1 MKKIF
6 YLASIIYLALS
17 STSCEDFLTVES
29 PDELTTDNY
38 WRNEQDAQAGLAAA
52 YSQLYHGDTYATSE
66 VRWPT
71 EEYRADIVN
80 LGSDAGNY
88 DQWVAL
94 YYFNYTNGN
103 TQFSYY
109 YQDLYRGINFA
120 NQVLANVPNI
130 PNLDENKR
138 NELLN
143 EAHFLRGY
151 YHMMLLLNWEKSS
164 SATNTLKSLLN

>member
-6 YLASIIYLALS
+6 YLASIICLALS

-94 YYFNYTNGN
+94 
-103 TQFSYY
+103 
-109 YQDLYRGINFA
+109 
-120 NQVLANVPNI
+120 
-130 PNLDENKR
+130 
-138 NELLN
+138 
-143 EAHFLRGY
+143 
-151 YHMMLLLNWEKSS
+151 LLLSGFIQRNQLCQPGISQCSEYPESG
-164 SATNTLKSLLN
+164 